1 MLRRAPQPDP
11 RREGS
16 GGTAPSAVTIDAIL
30 SSPDVVALR
39 ISAREALD
47 ALRRVSRMPAG
58 GIGLA
63 FHEGGERELIP
74 EGADTTVRGVVEVFA
89 ARTSPTAVAV
99 RIDRL
104 VSADAYPVE
113 VRLQVRVRVGSD
125 PGDLTSLRERL
136 SDAGGVVRRE
146 AIAAEFAGSMKT
158 ALADVA
164 ASMPMSELATDA
176 GRRRMTETAQR
187 ELERAAFLC
196 GLIVDVSPEP
206 EVYSEAYD
214 RACRAA
220 EHAEQRRRQHEA
232 DAALRDARRAEH
244 AREIE
249 QYASLLSKLDRMTTE
264 HPEARRA
271 DLIRRFAEPER
282 ARLYEGMLARQR
294 TARRTEFVVAAAG
307 DEVLLFSPS
316 DGGAPSRR
324 IVLRGEAGPPRSVRF
339 VAADKGLRMLLV
351 GAATGVYLVDLE
363 RGEILQARTV
373 SATPPSVKGGF
384 NSAALAGGCILASH
398 SELGLHRWSQD
409 DLEAFSTPVIP
420 DRTAGASSVRAVQVC
435 GGELYCAAGGT
446 VLAWGV
452 AETSPGTVREL
463 RGARSVIT
471 ALCATEALGVF
482 AGTADGSLLH
492 WEGPNEDR
500 PVELHLGRSRPVES
514 VSVVESEGLTRVI
527 FTDTSPAVHARVLGD
542 TVSWRY
548 EASGQTLRRAAA
560 AEDVIA
566 AVTELRDRLMWFDA
580 LDPNRPVAV
589 VHVARDFGH
598 TIQDV
603 CLAPV
608 A

>member
-1 MLRRAPQPDP
+1 MM
-11 RREGS
+11 
-16 GGTAPSAVTIDAIL
+16 TIDTIL

-39 ISAREALD
+39 IGAREALE
-47 ALRRVSRMPAG
+47 ALRRTSRMPAG
-58 GIGLA
+58 WTGLA
-63 FHEGGERELIP
+63 FREGGERELVP
-74 EGADTTVRGVVEVFA
+74 EGAEVPVRAVVEVFA
-89 ARTSPTAVAV
+89 ARTSPTTVAV

-104 VSADAYPVE
+104 VSVDAYPVE
-113 VRLQVRVRVGSD
+113 VRLQVRIRVGSD

-146 AIAAEFAGSMKT
+146 AIAAEFAGSVKT
-158 ALADVA
+158 ALSDVA

-187 ELERAAFLC
+187 ELERTAFLC
-196 GLIVDVSPEP
+196 GLIVDASPEP

-249 QYASLLSKLDRMTTE
+249 QYASLLSKLDRMTAD

-316 DGGAPSRR
+316 DGGAPLRR

-339 VAADKGLRMLLV
+339 VTADTGPRMLLV

-363 RGEILQARTV
+363 RGEILQTRTV

-384 NSAALAGGCILASH
+384 NGAALAGGCILASH

-409 DLEAFSTPVIP
+409 DPEAFSAPVIP
-420 DRTAGASSVRAVQVC
+420 DRTAEASSVRAVQVC
-435 GGELYCAAGGT
+435 GGELYCAVGGA

-452 AETSPGTVREL
+452 AEEASPGAVREL
-463 RGARSVIT
+463 RGARSAIT

-500 PVELHLGRSRPVES
+500 PVELHLGRNRPVES
-514 VSVVESEGLTRVI
+514 VTVVESEGLTRVI

-566 AVTELRDRLMWFDA
+566 AVTELRDRVMWFDT

-603 CLAPV
+603 CLALV

>member
-1 MLRRAPQPDP
+1 M
-11 RREGS
+11 
-16 GGTAPSAVTIDAIL
+16 TIDTIL

-39 ISAREALD
+39 IGAREALE
-47 ALRRVSRMPAG
+47 ALRRKSRMPG
-58 GIGLA
+58 GWTGLA
-63 FHEGGERELIP
+63 FREGGERELIP
-74 EGADTTVRGVVEVFA
+74 EGAETTVRGVVEVFA
-89 ARTSPTAVAV
+89 ARTSPTAITV

-125 PGDLTSLRERL
+125 PGDLNSLRERL

-146 AIAAEFAGSMKT
+146 AIAAEFAGSVKT

-164 ASMPMSELATDA
+164 ASMPMSELTTDV
-176 GRRRMTETAQR
+176 GRRQMTETAQR
-187 ELERAAFLC
+187 ELERTAFLC
-196 GLIVDVSPEP
+196 GLIVDAFPEP

-220 EHAEQRRRQHEA
+220 EHAEQRRRQHEG

-249 QYASLLSKLDRMTTE
+249 QYASLLSKLDRMTVD

-316 DGGAPSRR
+316 DGGTPSRR

-339 VAADKGLRMLLV
+339 VAAEKGLRMLLV

-363 RGEILQARTV
+363 RGEILQTRTV
-373 SATPPSVKGGF
+373 SATSPSVKGGF
-384 NSAALAGGCILASH
+384 NSAALAGGCIFASH

-409 DLEAFSTPVIP
+409 NPEAFSSVPVIP
-420 DRTAGASSVRAVQVC
+420 DLTSGASSVRAVQVC
-435 GGELYCAAGGT
+435 GGDLYCAVGGT
-446 VLAWGV
+446 VLAWGG
-452 AETSPGTVREL
+452 AETSPGAVREL
-463 RGARSVIT
+463 RGARSAIT

-482 AGTADGSLLH
+482 AGTADGALLH
-492 WEGPNEDR
+492 WEEPNEDR
-500 PVELHLGRSRPVES
+500 PVELHLGRNRPVES
-514 VSVVESEGLTRVI
+514 VTVVESEGLTRVI

-566 AVTELRDRLMWFDA
+566 AVTELRDRLMWFNA